1 MIPLMERSSIPYIHK
16 DSNSPIR
23 KKKGFFFKFD
33 PLYF

>member
-1 MIPLMERSSIPYIHK
+1 MERSSIPYIHK